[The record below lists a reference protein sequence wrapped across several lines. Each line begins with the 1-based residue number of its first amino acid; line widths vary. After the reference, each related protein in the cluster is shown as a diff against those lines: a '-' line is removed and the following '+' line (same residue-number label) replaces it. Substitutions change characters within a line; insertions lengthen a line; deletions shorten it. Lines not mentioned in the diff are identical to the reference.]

1 MDEQSDKL
9 ESTSAM
15 HPSSSA
21 ASTSARTSSS
31 IGSWLL
37 GAEYRAG
44 PQTHQ
49 TYPWWKVM
57 CLTGVDYFSTLGYQP
72 GIAFLAAGLLSPLAT
87 LVLVLVTL
95 FAAVPVYFYVATR
108 SPNGQGSIRM
118 LEDLLPRWRGKVFVL
133 VLLGFTV
140 TDFIITITL
149 SAADAT
155 DHIIHNPF
163 APDWLAHP
171 VLLTLGL
178 VTALGVV
185 FLRGFR
191 EAIGLA
197 VSLVGLYLALNAV
210 VIMAAMIEVIS
221 SPGRLAH
228 WWTDMLVVRGN
239 PWLALGVACLLFPK
253 LALGLSGFETGV
265 AVMPLVNGRTDDTP
279 ENPSGRIRN
288 TRKLL
293 LSAALIMSVFLIGSS
308 FVTTLL
314 IPPAE
319 FQAGGKANGRALA
332 FLAHAMLGEGFGT
345 MYDASTITILWFAG
359 ASAMAGLLNLVPRY
373 LPPYGMAPEWA
384 RASRPLTLVF
394 TGIAATVTLI
404 FDADVD
410 AQGGAY
416 ATGVLFLMT
425 SASMAVTLA
434 SWRSRWRWA
443 YVAVTAV
450 FLYTTAA
457 NVAERPEGI
466 KIASVFIAAIVFG
479 SLVSRALRSTELRI
493 TQVHLDASAQ
503 RFIDEDREAGVRLI
517 AHRPDKRTISE
528 YERKEQQARE
538 DHSLDTG
545 EPVIFLEVD
554 QGDASVFSSDLFVR
568 GRRLGR
574 HRLLRCESPAIPN
587 AIAALLLHV
596 RDLTGSMPDAY
607 FGWTEGN
614 PITYVL
620 RYVVLGEG
628 DTAPMTREV
637 LRRAIHKPH
646 ERPRIHVG

>member
-1 MDEQSDKL
+1 
-9 ESTSAM
+9 
-15 HPSSSA
+15 
-21 ASTSARTSSS
+21 
-31 IGSWLL
+31 
-37 GAEYRAG
+37 
-44 PQTHQ
+44 
-49 TYPWWKVM
+49 
-57 CLTGVDYFSTLGYQP
+57 
-72 GIAFLAAGLLSPLAT
+72 
-87 LVLVLVTL
+87 
-95 FAAVPVYFYVATR
+95 
-108 SPNGQGSIRM
+108 
-118 LEDLLPRWRGKVFVL
+118 
-133 VLLGFTV
+133 
-140 TDFIITITL
+140 
-149 SAADAT
+149 
-155 DHIIHNPF
+155 
-163 APDWLAHP
+163 
-171 VLLTLGL
+171 
-178 VTALGVV
+178 
-185 FLRGFR
+185 
-191 EAIGLA
+191 
-197 VSLVGLYLALNAV
+197 
-210 VIMAAMIEVIS
+210 
-221 SPGRLAH
+221 
-228 WWTDMLVVRGN
+228 
-239 PWLALGVACLLFPK
+239 
-253 LALGLSGFETGV
+253 
-265 AVMPLVNGRTDDTP
+265 MPLVNGRTDDTP